1 MTGIRGYGGMYA
13 SVGEQKLAEKAISVK
28 LPVDVD
34 LAVRTLSNTDRANW
48 LRQVITEAAQKE
60 FTGNLS

>member
-1 MTGIRGYGGMYA
+1 MYA

>member
-1 MTGIRGYGGMYA
+1 MYA

-34 LAVRTLSNTDRANW
+34 TVVRTLSNADRANW
-48 LRQVITEAAQKE
+48 LRRIITEAAQKE
-60 FTGNLS
+60 LTGNSP